1 MFNGILIVVSVSA
14 CSLSNTIA
22 ELPTHPEHLSFPAVL
37 KSGLVVNWFFLC
49 TVLSFIVCR
58 LSFAFTHCVVYT
70 TIVSLRY
77 CIITLVISEPLIDQ
91 RVMNKMVTMSGREQ
105 IITLFL
111 ETTATTTMTMI
122 MTTTMMKMT
131 TTPIMMRMRRRRTW
145 WWRRRR
151 WWWWWRW
158 RQRRLWWGWN
168 DDEHDGDDDDDDDD
182 DDEDDDDKDDDD
194 DDDDVKIPTLY

>member
-14 CSLSNTIA
+14 CSLNYTIT

-37 KSGLVVNWFFLC
+37 KSGRVVNWFFLC
-49 TVLSFIVCR
+49 TVLSFIVCL

-111 ETTATTTMTMI
+111 ETTTTTTTTTMTMMMMMMMMKMMMI
-122 MTTTMMKMT
+122 MTTMMMMMTMMMMT

-151 WWWWWRW
+151 WWWWWWRW
-158 RQRRLWWGWN
+158 WWWWWWWWR
-168 DDEHDGDDDDDDDD
+168 
-182 DDEDDDDKDDDD
+182 
-194 DDDDVKIPTLY
+194 